1 MSFLKRILAIVS
13 LFLAS
18 LAFSPAVQADT
29 CPTTTMSDK
38 LSKALRGLHYRVRN
52 GKDMVRI
59 KEDVNRL
66 RAGANCYD
74 RKILWTVLL
83 EADAFS
89 RTPGIALPALDVLYR
104 NTPPDNPHYN
114 LLLRALGKNF
124 AIEGR
129 TDDLQA
135 LIRNHPRAPGHIK
148 EDWLTGLALSY
159 AQHGDLDQAV
169 SVADAFMQTSS
180 PSANLYQVAIAIYEA
195 AEHQAKL
202 AQMTIQADIRY
213 GELPWPDPLPGLE
226 GGRLNLLYQYRFDPV
241 LSDDTPLSPPNPTY
255 PSRALQ
261 RGKEGRCDVDFD
273 VSRTGKPINIE
284 ADCTSKLFT
293 RTAERAI
300 GDVRFAPL
308 IYDGQPYARRNMSY
322 PLEFRLS
329 QSR

>member
-1 MSFLKRILAIVS
+1 MSLLKHKLAIVS
-13 LFLAS
+13 ILLAS
-18 LAFSPAVQADT
+18 LAFSPVVQADT

-89 RTPGIALPALDVLYR
+89 RTPSIALPALDALYR

-114 LLLRALGKNF
+114 LLLHALGKNF

-129 TDDLQA
+129 TDDLEA
-135 LIRNHPRAPGHIK
+135 LIRNHPRAPSDIK
-148 EDWLTGLALSY
+148 EDWLTGPAMAY
-159 AQHGDLDQAV
+159 AQQGDLDRASAV
-169 SVADAFMQTSS
+169 TDAFMQTSS
-180 PSANLYQVAIAIYEA
+180 PSAGMYQVAIAIYEA
-195 AEHQAKL
+195 AGHQAKL

-213 GELPWPDPLPGLE
+213 GALPWPDPLPGLE

-241 LSDDTPLSPPNPTY
+241 LSDVMPLSPPNPTY
-255 PSRALQ
+255 PKRALQ
-261 RGKEGRCDVDFD
+261 RGKTGQCDVHFD
-273 VSRTGKPINIE
+273 VSSTGKPINIE

-300 GDVRFAPL
+300 ADVRYAPL
-308 IYDGQPYARRNMSY
+308 IYDGQAYARRNIRY
-322 PLEFRLS
+322 PLEFRIS
-329 QSR
+329 QDR